1 MEYKGL
7 PIFKATIGDA
17 DGMVVCSFVDD
28 AAVESN
34 FLAFAEDKKP
44 MTFSVEN
51 EDKHIVIGV
60 VMRANFPIYRY
71 SEDFGE
77 FYIVYTPEVIRE
89 MVQKFFRN
97 GYQNNVDVDH
107 SFKLE
112 DGVYIE
118 QAFIKDS
125 ENGINPK
132 GFEDIEEG
140 SLFFQY
146 KVENEEIW
154 QGIKD
159 GTFQGFSLAGTFGIE
174 ETFKK
179 EINNNNEK
187 YNKTMSKLN
196 KIKEALRNLLVEFGE
211 VSTDKGVI
219 TFDGDELE
227 AGMEVR
233 GIDEQGNEVALE
245 DGDYKTE
252 DGKIIVVADGKVVE
266 IKDDEAEVA
275 TDEPAAEEPSEEN
288 MDEENPASEDT
299 DPASDEPSTEP
310 DERDARIAELEA
322 RIAELEAENEEL
334 RAENEKLK
342 EESAAPSAE
351 EAFEKLETE
360 DNSKA
365 AKLRAKGYKF

>member
-7 PIFKATIGDA
+7 PIYKASIGDA

-28 AAVESN
+28 PAVESQ
-34 FLAFAEDKKP
+34 FFAYAKEEKP
-44 MTFSVEN
+44 MEFSIEN

-60 VMRANFPIYRY
+60 AMRANYPIFRY
-71 SEDFGE
+71 NASMGE

-97 GYQNNVDVDH
+97 GYQNNVDLNH
-107 SFKLE
+107 SFQLE

-118 QAFIKDS
+118 QAFIKDT

-132 GFEDIEEG
+132 GFDEIEDG

-154 QGIKD
+154 SAIKEGTFKGFSIA
-159 GTFQGFSLAGTFGIE
+159 GTFQIE
-174 ETFKK
+174 ETYSN
-179 EINNNNEK
+179 EQNNNNTDKETK
-187 YNKTMSKLN
+187 LMSKLSR
-196 KIKEALRNLLVEFGE
+196 IKEVLKSLLVEFGE
-211 VSTDKGVI
+211 VSTDKGVVI
-219 TFDGDELE
+219 FDGDELE
-227 AGMEVR
+227 AGMQVN

-252 DGKIIVVADGKVVE
+252 DGKIIVIKDGKVEE

-275 TDEPAAEEPSEEN
+275 TDEPAVDEPSEEN

-299 DPASDEPSTEP
+299 DPANEPETDEKDKLIEELKEQIAALTE
-310 DERDARIAELEA
+310 ENNQLKEKVAELEKA
-322 RIAELEAENEEL
+322 PAAVSASEE
-334 RAENEKLK
+334 
-342 EESAAPSAE
+342 
-351 EAFEKLETE
+351 FEKLEENKPKTE
-360 DNSKA
+360 AD
-365 AKLRAKGYKF
+365 KLKAKGYRF